1 MKETGRVVEITD
13 TQARIEVASNKACR
27 TCPASLVC
35 RPHGTV
41 RYVEAENH
49 VDAQVG
55 DEVCFETS
63 TRQSMTAIVLVFGVP
78 VVLALIGLIVGATRG
93 NLLSIILGVI
103 GFATGLAVAKI
114 VNNLFSPRH
123 FLPRITEITRHAK
136 DLTL

>member
-1 MKETGRVVEITD
+1 MKETGRVVEVTD
-13 TQARIEVASNKACR
+13 TQALIEVAPNKACR

-35 RPHGTV
+35 RPQGTA
-41 RYVEAENH
+41 RYVDAENQ

-63 TRQSMTAIVLVFGVP
+63 TRQSMTAIVFVFGVP

-103 GFATGLAVAKI
+103 GFAVGLAVAKI
-114 VNNLFSPRH
+114 VNNFFSPRH
-123 FLPRITEITRHAK
+123 LLPRITEITRHAK